1 LFGSRLHLGVEHA
14 YGLLYS
20 AVLWPQVQLLIK
32 TDNHNNVVRYF
43 ATEESDD
50 FVYVVLELCSRSLA
64 VAVTKCAHHRRT
76 AAERK
81 YGPELPRRVPLELA
95 LILTPPPSDAT
106 RRFLYELTAGVAH
119 LHQHNI
125 VHRDL
130 KPHNIL
136 LSPLHASE
144 EEADSELITG
154 KPRKLQHHD
163 HHEHHRFGVKW
174 RAKIS
179 DMGLSKQLLDGASS
193 FSASFALTART
204 QSLGDSSSSSDDD
217 TEASS
222 STTTGPATNSSSLR
236 VVGTAGW
243 QPPELLA
250 LTPEGRLY
258 LETVDSD
265 DTWTRV
271 GGGRRDGV
279 GTIDAK
285 ELRRKTRSI
294 DVWALGCVVFHVVH
308 AGGHPYG
315 SDYARNTN
323 ILRGDPVDLEKVSHL
338 PDVFDLISRMIH
350 RQPAERPKAR
360 QVLEHPF
367 FWSDDKRLAFLQV

>member
-1 LFGSRLHLGVEHA
+1 VRCWAKFVPVG
-14 YGLLYS
+14 
-20 AVLWPQVQLLIK
+20 AVWISQVQLLMK
-32 TDNHNNVVRYF
+32 TDNHNNVVRYY

-64 VAVTKCAHHRRT
+64 VAVTKCAHLRRS

-81 YGPELPRRVPLELA
+81 FGPDLPRRVPLELA
-95 LILTPPPSDAT
+95 LILAPPPSDAT
-106 RRFLYELTAGVAH
+106 RRFLYELAAGVAH

-136 LSPLHASE
+136 LSSVHASVDE
-144 EEADSELITG
+144 GDTEIITG
-154 KPRKLQHHD
+154 RPKRHHHND
-163 HHEHHRFGVKW
+163 HSEHHHFGVKW

-193 FSASFALTART
+193 FSASFSLTART
-204 QSLGDSSSSSDDD
+204 QSVDDSSDSSDDD

-258 LETVDSD
+258 LETVESGDV
-265 DTWTRV
+265 WTRV
-271 GGGRRDGV
+271 GSGKRDAAGS
-279 GTIDAK
+279 GDAK
-285 ELRRKTRSI
+285 QLRRKTRSV

-338 PDVFDLISRMIH
+338 PDAFDLIARMIH

-360 QVLEHPF
+360 HVLEHPF
-367 FWSDDKRLAFLQV
+367 FWSDEKRLAFLQVGFSGPLMS